1 MLLFF
6 GTTRAVTLHDNTAQL
21 KQNKRKQGSRQ
32 RENKSSLV
40 FRSVPFCDD
49 CKIIVKQHVLCGIED
64 LLNLCVRFSISGLLL
79 GAPPTR

>member
-1 MLLFF
+1 MIILLKLCSIN
-6 GTTRAVTLHDNTAQL
+6 A
-21 KQNKRKQGSRQ
+21 NKAAGGVK
-32 RENKSSLV
+32 NNLSLV

-49 CKIIVKQHVLCGIED
+49 CKIIAKQHILCGIED